1 MKYSFIFLKNAD
13 KKKEDADWITSEKL
27 YIYFNR

>member
-13 KKKEDADWITSEKL
+13 KEKEDVDWITSQKL